1 MGTGRLFLQ
10 KTNEDVVQK
19 SNELAQHLGH
29 AEKGLRLFFRLIFS
43 FQWQLLLS
51 NDRVLQQDLEG

>member
-10 KTNEDVVQK
+10 KTNEDVMQK

-29 AEKGLRLFFRLIFS
+29 AEKGLRLFLGLIFS

-51 NDRVLQQDLEG
+51 DD

>member
-19 SNELAQHLGH
+19 SNELAQHLSH

-51 NDRVLQQDLEG
+51 NDRVL